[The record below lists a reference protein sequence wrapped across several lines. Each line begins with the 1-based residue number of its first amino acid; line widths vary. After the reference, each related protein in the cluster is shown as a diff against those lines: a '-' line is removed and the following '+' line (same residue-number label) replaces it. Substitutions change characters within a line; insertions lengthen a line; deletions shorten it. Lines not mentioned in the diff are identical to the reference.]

1 MGGEKAVWEQT
12 LAGSVLVL
20 DSSLCYHLVQTTSLG
35 VKPERE
41 SIARGNCLKDLRIF
55 FLVLKLVIL

>member
-41 SIARGNCLKDLRIF
+41 YSKRELLEGSEDF